1 MADKFNVSIVD
12 AIRNAQK
19 KKQQE
24 ADKKNKY
31 APVNRSAPQTAQES
45 IQSGQGPVNY
55 VKKSEKKQ
63 SPKTSTKQSV
73 QTVQEDVYVE
83 PESPFKPKI
92 ERASFQQVMADV
104 MARGEERREQLR
116 EQASKQAHKK
126 ELKEDKAVR
135 FQNARFV
142 SGDYIEE
149 KDKPKILP
157 GKEQNAFKRR
167 QQEKDKEFKDDVY
180 AEQTQYI
187 RTANQKREAYKADGK
202 IIPESAALDD
212 SGDKLKGFMVQDF
225 YTDYNKRQ
233 SLKNESKEQF
243 NNSVSMLGLNS
254 DALSRQRFTSAKD
267 MPKLDAYG
275 YEYSIKQSAKK
286 AGVTPEEYVRNEYR
300 KQGYELKDD
309 FKLSD
314 LHLPKKVGDYILEGY
329 DKETAIPFLNTDKD
343 IIKGDSIKLLNS
355 TKDVGLEYGGGKD
368 IHMAQY
374 MTESEM
380 NYYMFFLGRD
390 GEETARKYL
399 NEIRYKLIDRATK
412 QQQDEEY
419 VKYGAENPV
428 SSYAESLA
436 LSIETAGE
444 GALNLMNSAIGRNA
458 TDATTRSGN
467 AMNAIS
473 QGREDSAK
481 TVIGKGLHFITGG
494 LVENA
499 PSRALNAVAPGAGE
513 VLDFFMGVGQELGQH
528 SRAGTLDNEAVMLDA
543 LVAGA
548 TEATEFKYIGKF
560 TGKTLNKLAARTG
573 MSGLKAATTS
583 VITSMLNGMGAGFS
597 KSLINSAADYMLMG
611 EDSIY
616 NRSLEMYK
624 AYGFSQEAAEKKAL
638 NDAVISPTVSGL
650 LVGGAMGTVYSLPG
664 TVKYSVDFSNRG
676 RQIRNSDIFKG
687 SGYEGVVDSVTVET
701 LLRYGMT
708 FGKNTDAGRSAE
720 ALYKKYIRGEKISD
734 SQLGA
739 QDVLNRMEYARGEEY
754 RQSITD
760 LTKIEIKHDLADTD
774 LEGMY
779 DNGTIRLAE
788 KPDSNQ
794 GETIRHEL
802 GHGLE
807 NTEGYKRYVELITEQ
822 DSYNKALASTKA
834 RYDERGIEYDDAL
847 VRSEVAAEFVRNVIP
862 KTTEDMYRL
871 KRAAENN
878 PSLYDRMYNNIRD
891 LRAKMKA
898 KGGKVFTDKV
908 TGLSVSYA
916 DLRKAERYLE
926 NALIE
931 VSSTGYNEGS
941 NMYRLRMRA
950 DQTKYGVNTA
960 QAVNVYRQR
969 YAIQMNR
976 DYSNFHLQKLA
987 DDIRNMFDAYENNA
1001 DITGMK
1007 NRIDAY
1013 FNSYKHKDDRSNEH
1027 SSLSDYVMQLYINA
1041 RTSDSLRAN
1050 SEQYRNDI
1058 KMFNAPVSS
1067 FVAGMFNEA
1076 GRDIKTEDF
1085 MRISDDLRSVYT
1097 ILKSKGLTPELEEMT
1112 SGIVREIYKDSPMQP
1127 DIARKANDVIKYYED
1142 SQLAA
1147 KETDADVRAGDE
1159 SKYGIDIEGEF
1170 RKLNVTGLTEGE
1182 VKSLADVTRNIVDHI
1197 ESTGMYTKGEF
1208 GKFID
1213 ESVAKVTYGRGRS
1226 LPERVRIITALKN
1239 QIENISTS
1247 VIGKK
1252 LYHANEELT
1261 QLQKNNKNDPD
1272 FDYRETELLN
1282 TIRSLKNQMANIGE
1296 WKKKTA
1302 GTYAMSKPGQKRR
1315 RAFRCFEEIQNIL
1328 NERADELM
1336 YKVSHLDEVAE
1347 EAAKYVDT
1355 HLLDDVY
1362 DELINGT
1369 GEGREEW
1376 TVDSTARA
1384 IELAYRY
1391 AEVGENL
1398 LAANVYL
1405 TGQDRVTA
1413 GGQMTN
1419 AWQLFYSR
1427 SPFFMDGEKI
1437 KHDDRIIR
1445 EIGNDEG
1452 LINRI
1457 ETAENLDLQDEAE
1470 ADTAL
1475 KKENAEYKKESEEIE
1490 ETQSELKDLSNKKT
1504 DLINE
1509 YEEKSSLADDIE
1521 KTLENSRKVQEK
1533 LKEKAEKKKAE
1544 AEKKRQEIAEKKKQ
1558 DNEWRKRFAS
1568 IIREVGNRNQEKV
1581 KQDVEAQLH
1590 LQSLGISEDDAYHMI
1605 VSKRKNPAY
1614 IERVIAD
1621 HVNSVLDDD
1630 LRIKNPV
1637 KYAEAKKDHIKA
1649 LSVLSYEGAEYR
1661 DMQRYNK
1668 NIFLYNTG
1676 KISAVELDN
1685 RNGKMFARPNDKPF
1699 NEDEMSA
1706 PKARRDEALRKA
1718 YEKEE
1723 VFNLARRQAL
1733 AYANIN
1739 GLKFKNATE
1748 RYVAYDEAFD
1758 RGEFNYDGKDYSG
1771 YKPTAYK
1778 QYNPDDVINEPDIL
1792 LPPAIGEEDSISH
1805 YVSQLSVHLSTL
1817 KEIRNRWKRIVE
1829 YADYHNRTIES
1840 EQIRNRMKQDS
1851 HNLFEITYELIEDIS
1866 STAKYERGIEML
1878 DQRIKEVEVE
1888 YNKLKQE
1895 DDVLG
1900 WRQDVSD
1907 ILSDEEI
1914 DALVKQYKLDESRNY
1929 TEEELFS
1936 IINREN
1942 ALLNERLNNFVEGR
1956 ENADN
1961 ELVSVEQKMKVLRK
1975 TMRNLQKS
1983 TSDKR
1988 SAWLQLKRAG
1998 AGDDELKTHLDSVY
2012 EELGVD
2018 HIKSADWK
2026 YLRESAAMINDMES
2040 IDELIDLI
2048 LEASKVRGTAKGTT
2062 VYKNLMRAFGGG
2074 LKDGNEAEVELY
2086 NANLERL
2093 KGIASQQ
2100 LMNMVRETGEVSGAA
2115 KLKQMMYINHL
2126 NNFATASRN
2135 FLANP
2140 LFKPF
2145 EDFSI
2150 NVPGLM
2156 LDKMFG
2162 MFTKT
2167 RGVSWVNPVSGFKP
2181 GVKRGLDSILETQLN
2196 VKILDDNAKNPEARI
2211 DADKSAEAH
2220 TYTRK
2225 FKKSFLS
2232 RFDSLVDKLFADSD
2246 NDKILRAKD
2255 EETYN
2260 KKRAKKDKV
2269 RDGVKSVLD
2278 FSPYAMAERS
2288 LGYIM
2293 GGGDEFAKGVSKH
2306 SLTKSLD
2313 KLVKDGFLTADEA
2326 KTIVGDEIKFRTFQD
2341 DNVIS
2346 NTLVELQKAMNHIGF
2361 GKKDKNGVRDFGLGD
2376 LIITYAKIPGNIVAR
2391 YLEYSSA
2398 GYLKSIY
2405 CFYDMAKDALESS
2418 NRKKNLLANP
2428 LSESDIDYAQSIK
2441 IFDAKKQRKAVL
2453 ALARPLTGA
2462 GIFALGYVFKNSG
2475 IIVGSPQND
2484 YDLEQYERAKK
2495 TNKYFLNLSQ
2505 LGRII
2510 NGEYDSEPQKDDT
2523 LINIAWIAPFYGLLS
2538 AGAYTAEHMPEA
2550 DDWGERFKVIF
2561 DANVFATVDQF
2572 NGLQM
2577 TSSIRGLYNNAKNY
2591 GMSTDFVAATI
2602 NDWVTS
2608 VFIPQPVKQF
2618 ANSVETRTY
2627 DLYKNATV
2635 KDLIKNKW
2643 EKAIPG
2649 NIGEDAPFRVDI
2661 WGNLE
2666 DNSIGSFWAD
2676 LANNMLNPSKIS
2688 KYKPNLLTSEFDRL
2702 LKLSKDILP
2711 RTPYRSYKYET
2722 NGTTYQWELNGHDYQ
2737 KYAVLLGSTSYKAMT
2752 AFMMSDGYD
2761 YLPDSYRVQGYE
2773 DISKNTDK
2781 LIKEIWIGMKHGAN
2795 PDKLQERI
2803 NEFVT
2808 AQKETAMKILVE
2820 NTAKEYIK
2828 RDGVNVEDVYETGYY
2843 VPYTE
2848 QEKADYIGERTDWI
2862 KSKQDNINKTNSGSW
2877 FKNKTAAERAT
2888 MIGGWQ
2894 SDIEKYQ
2901 GQIDDMLSG
2910 DNKGK
2915 WKNITG
2921 SFNELSEE
2929 DMNTYLS
2936 KLSKDVENI
2945 KLPDEVFEDFESY
2958 MPKSNAVIDITD
2970 GVPFEE
2976 RALPNGKMDGNKS
2989 ALDFSFSTEEYD
3001 NSVKPD
3007 YKPSAIENKSEA
3019 VKELLNPDTRGF
3031 FERHKPEIKSD
3042 TEGEAV
3048 EEKEKTADDYLAMY
3062 TPKEESESGGSGGS
3076 KKYYKKYYKKYRKY
3090 YSKGKRYYKKSS
3102 RGPQLLS
3109 NYKGRQSRSGRFRP
3123 RFGGGSSGS
3132 SEGYSSG
3139 RFTPRFN
3146 VR

>member
-368 IHMAQY
+368 LHMAQY

-481 TVIGKGLHFITGG
+481 TVIGKGLHIITGG
-494 LVENA
+494 LVENV
-499 PSRALNAVAPGAGE
+499 PSMALNAVAPGAGE

-687 SGYEGVVDSVTVET
+687 SGYEDVADSVTVET

-739 QDVLNRMEYARGEEY
+739 QDVLNHMEYARGEEY

-760 LTKIEIKHDLADTD
+760 LTRIEIKHDLADND

-779 DNGTIRLAE
+779 DNGTIRLSE

-794 GETIRHEL
+794 DDTVRHEL
-802 GHGLE
+802 SHGIE
-807 NTEGYKRYVELITEQ
+807 NTESYKRYVELIQEQ
-822 DSYNKALASTKA
+822 DSYNKSLAKKKA
-834 RYDERGIEYDDAL
+834 EYDKRGLEYDDAL
-847 VRSEVAAEFVRNVIP
+847 LRSEVAAEFAKDIIP
-862 KTTEDMYRL
+862 KKAEDFVRL

-950 DQTKYGVNTA
+950 DQSVFGMDIVKSINTFNQIQKFDLDKSYGDYQVNEIADGVRKAYKYYEIG
-960 QAVNVYRQR
+960 
-969 YAIQMNR
+969 
-976 DYSNFHLQKLA
+976 NFQSG
-987 DDIRNMFDAYENNA
+987 Y
-1001 DITGMK
+1001 
-1007 NRIDAY
+1007 
-1013 FNSYKHKDDRSNEH
+1013 
-1027 SSLSDYVMQLYINA
+1027 
-1041 RTSDSLRAN
+1041 DSLRYVGETL
-1050 SEQYRNDI
+1050 SEHVRNNRDGKDVTKI
-1058 KMFNAPVSS
+1058 FAEYFEKEYFKSYSASLTFRNTEKYKNDMKLFNTSVGQ
-1067 FVAGMFNEA
+1067 FVIGLLRGEGVFAGRTTVLTEKSVRDAFTA
-1076 GRDIKTEDF
+1076 LKQGRDIED
-1085 MRISDDLRSVYT
+1085 
-1097 ILKSKGLTPELEEMT
+1097 
-1112 SGIVREIYKDSPMQP
+1112 VREILRPSVTDIVNRATVKAEFGNGTKAKYQENRSEATEELITNIIRFYNNEQP
-1127 DIARKANDVIKYYED
+1127 AK
-1142 SQLAA
+1142 
-1147 KETDADVRAGDE
+1147 KETEAITKAQDE
-1159 SKYGIDIEGEF
+1159 SKYGVDLEGEF
-1170 RKLNVTGLTEGE
+1170 RSLKIKGLTEAE
-1182 VKSLADVTRNIVDHI
+1182 VHAFADVTRNIVNHL
-1197 ESTGMYTKGEF
+1197 EETGSYTKGEF
-1208 GKFID
+1208 TKFVDNEISKITYARSRTNLD
-1213 ESVAKVTYGRGRS
+1213 HMKITSTMVKQMDSVASNIIGRKLSNAYDRLAELSKAGKGDTDEGIAVLNEYRHY
-1226 LPERVRIITALKN
+1226 KN
-1239 QIENISTS
+1239 QLNNINEWKNTISGKYRKS
-1247 VIGKK
+1247 NPAKK
-1252 LYHANEELT
+1252 LDKIGIGNVEFRKALS
-1261 QLQKNNKNDPD
+1261 KRIDDMIIKVSPND
-1272 FDYRETELLN
+1272 ETEMFG
-1282 TIRSLKNQMANIGE
+1282 IEYLKTRHAYEVFDELVNGTGTGKEEWTEFEMGKAYAAVQDFLDMGDMPMAVE
-1296 WKKKTA
+1296 MFLEA
-1302 GTYAMSKPGQKRR
+1302 RR
-1315 RAFRCFEEIQNIL
+1315 RATQGGKTSQAFSLFYGSSEQCEVLMNRIMHEENIIKQREDDEAFVSEIKTAQAKDEL
-1328 NERADELM
+1328 ADSEADAELKKTNSEYKSDSETLVKSEKELKEVSEQKKNIAKEEQELVETADEL
-1336 YKVSHLDEVAE
+1336 EVMIAKSKRAQEALIE
-1347 EAAKYVDT
+1347 ET
-1355 HLLDDVY
+1355 
-1362 DELINGT
+1362 E
-1369 GEGREEW
+1369 R
-1376 TVDSTARA
+1376 R
-1384 IELAYRY
+1384 R
-1391 AEVGENL
+1391 
-1398 LAANVYL
+1398 
-1405 TGQDRVTA
+1405 
-1413 GGQMTN
+1413 
-1419 AWQLFYSR
+1419 
-1427 SPFFMDGEKI
+1427 
-1437 KHDDRIIR
+1437 
-1445 EIGNDEG
+1445 
-1452 LINRI
+1452 
-1457 ETAENLDLQDEAE
+1457 EAE
-1470 ADTAL
+1470 AKARAEAE
-1475 KKENAEYKKESEEIE
+1475 ENIRKSEEYKKK
-1490 ETQSELKDLSNKKT
+1490 L
-1504 DLINE
+1504 
-1509 YEEKSSLADDIE
+1509 SSLVHGSEGRYTAAAKRDV
-1521 KTLENSRKVQEK
+1521 ENSDT
-1533 LKEKAEKKKAE
+1533 LT
-1544 AEKKRQEIAEKKKQ
+1544 
-1558 DNEWRKRFAS
+1558 
-1568 IIREVGNRNQEKV
+1568 
-1581 KQDVEAQLH
+1581 H
-1590 LQSLGISEDDAYHMI
+1590 LGIAKDDAYDI
-1605 VSKRKNPAY
+1605 VCKFGKWLSIDNIKSIINEH
-1614 IERVIAD
+1614 IE
-1621 HVNSVLDDD
+1621 SVLGEDG
-1630 LRIKNPV
+1630 RILNPI
-1637 KYAEAKKDHIKA
+1637 KYKDAKKEHISA
-1649 LSVLSYEGAEYR
+1649 LGFLRDEGAEYR
-1661 DMQRYNK
+1661 DMQKYNE
-1668 NIFLYNTG
+1668 NIRLNALG
-1676 KISAVELDN
+1676 KISDAELEK
-1685 RNGKMFARPNDKPF
+1685 RNGKMFGRPNGVPF
-1699 NEDEMSA
+1699 TEEEMRVPKSKYDTALEVVKEKQSA
-1706 PKARRDEALRKA
+1706 
-1718 YEKEE
+1718 
-1723 VFNLARRQAL
+1723 VNLARRQAL
-1733 AYANIN
+1733 AFAYRLRAEGNIVFNNSAEKYAA
-1739 GLKFKNATE
+1739 F
-1748 RYVAYDEAFD
+1748 DEAID
-1758 RGEFNYDGKDYSG
+1758 RGEFDSDGIDYSN
-1771 YKPTAYK
+1771 YKPTDAGYYSIDGITK
-1778 QYNPDDVINEPDIL
+1778 RPEL
-1792 LPPAIGEEDSISH
+1792 LNPPALGDTDSISNYLYNLNAH
-1805 YVSQLSVHLSTL
+1805 INTLKQIRAKWKQLDEYTTSHNYDVKRESYTGTDSNSDSKNLSVTYLIPETL
-1817 KEIRNRWKRIVE
+1817 INPGK
-1829 YADYHNRTIES
+1829 YS
-1840 EQIRNRMKQDS
+1840 EGIKLLNS
-1851 HNLFEITYELIEDIS
+1851 HINELEQ
-1866 STAKYERGIEML
+1866 T
-1878 DQRIKEVEVE
+1878 
-1888 YNKLKQE
+1888 YNKYKAETETERQ
-1895 DDVLG
+1895 G

-1907 ILSDEEI
+1907 IFGDEEI
-1914 DALVKQYKLDESRNY
+1914 AELKQRYGISDDKEYSPK
-1929 TEEELFS
+1929 ELFE
-1936 IINREN
+1936 IIEQEKIK
-1942 ALLNERLNNFVEGR
+1942 LQNELNNFVKEI
-1956 ENADN
+1956 DSKHN
-1961 ELVSVEQKMKVLRK
+1961 EYVSVEQKQKVLRK
-1975 TMRNLQKS
+1975 YVNKLRMKTEKE
-1983 TSDKR
+1983 R
-1988 SAWLQLKRAG
+1988 SSYRLLKETG
-1998 AGDDELKTHLDSVY
+1998 ATDGDLKTHLDTLY
-2012 EELGVD
+2012 DELGVK
-2018 HIKSADWK
+2018 HVKSADWRFFK
-2026 YLRESAAMINDMES
+2026 EFAMI
-2040 IDELIDLI
+2040 IDEMDDIDEAIGFI
-2048 LEASKVRGTAKGTT
+2048 LNAAKHRHTAYGTL
-2062 VYKNLMRAFGGG
+2062 VYKNLKRAFGGG
-2074 LKDGNEAEVELY
+2074 NPEGSEAEQALY
-2086 NANLERL
+2086 KHNLEQL

-2100 LMNMVRETGEVSGAA
+2100 LHGMLEDAEKVSTGKKLSTLMHMN
-2115 KLKQMMYINHL
+2115 QL
-2126 NNFATASRN
+2126 NNFCTSFRN
-2135 FLANP
+2135 LLANP
-2140 LFKPF
+2140 SFGLLEYINSGNAVLLDKLVSTVSGTRTVGGIKNPF
-2145 EDFSI
+2145 AGIAGF
-2150 NVPGLM
+2150 GLRRM
-2156 LDKMFG
+2156 LDS
-2162 MFTKT
+2162 
-2167 RGVSWVNPVSGFKP
+2167 V
-2181 GVKRGLDSILETQLN
+2181 LETQLN
-2196 VKILDDNAKNPEARI
+2196 VDIIGGSVVEGAPSRRRAFRGSNPISRILAAN
-2211 DADKSAEAH
+2211 
-2220 TYTRK
+2220 
-2225 FKKSFLS
+2225 
-2232 RFDSLVDKLFADSD
+2232 
-2246 NDKILRAKD
+2246 
-2255 EETYN
+2255 
-2260 KKRAKKDKV
+2260 
-2269 RDGVKSVLD
+2269 
-2278 FSPYAMAERS
+2278 ERL
-2288 LGYIM
+2288 LGYSLS
-2293 GGGDEFAKGVSKH
+2293 GGDEWAKGTAEKQLRDSF
-2306 SLTKSLD
+2306 KSLIEKGYLTEGEVD
-2313 KLVKDGFLTADEA
+2313 KYVN
-2326 KTIVGDEIKFRTFQD
+2326 DEIDFRTFQD
-2341 DNVIS
+2341 
-2346 NTLVELQKAMNHIGF
+2346 NTLPAEILKELHDALNVAGTGKIK
-2361 GKKDKNGVRDFGLGD
+2361 GKKTKEFGVGD
-2376 LIITYAKIPGNIVAR
+2376 LIIPYTQVPGNILSR
-2391 YLEYSSA
+2391 YIEYSPV
-2398 GYLKSIY
+2398 GYMKAAYHLFDFVSDSVKEHRIKNKEI
-2405 CFYDMAKDALESS
+2405 DMAENPAEL
-2418 NRKKNLLANP
+2418 NAAQMRKVFSA
-2428 LSESDIDYAQSIK
+2428 D
-2441 IFDAKKQRKAVL
+2441 KQRKFVLSLSRAV
-2453 ALARPLTGA
+2453 TGT
-2462 GIFALGYVFKNSG
+2462 GVMALGYTLANCG
-2475 IIVGSPQND
+2475 IISGNPENE
-2484 YDLEQYERAKK
+2484 YDLEQYERAKHN
-2495 TNKYFLNLSQ
+2495 NKYYINLSQ
-2505 LGRII
+2505 LGRILRFE
-2510 NGEYDSEPQKDDT
+2510 NGDSTEAQQGDYLMD
-2523 LINIAWIAPFYGLLS
+2523 ISWVAPWFGLLS
-2538 AGAYTAEHMPEA
+2538 TGAYIAHHLPDTGTMTPELL
-2550 DDWGERFKVIF
+2550 F
-2561 DANVFATVDQF
+2561 DAVVKSATDQVMSLPMFFSVNAIKYNYRDAGGF
-2572 NGLQM
+2572 NLGFLTGTAADWALSVLVPQPIKQVAKVAE
-2577 TSSIRGLYNNAKNY
+2577 TKTYNPYKGATIYDIAKNK
-2591 GMSTDFVAATI
+2591 FEQA
-2602 NDWVTS
+2602 
-2608 VFIPQPVKQF
+2608 
-2618 ANSVETRTY
+2618 
-2627 DLYKNATV
+2627 L
-2635 KDLIKNKW
+2635 
-2643 EKAIPG
+2643 PG
-2649 NIGEDAPFRVDI
+2649 NVGEDAPFRVDI
-2661 WGNLE
+2661 WGELE

-2676 LANNMLNPSKIS
+2676 LANNMLNPSKVT
-2688 KYKPNLLTSEFDRL
+2688 KYKTNILTEEFDRL

-2711 RTPYRSYKYET
+2711 RTPYRSYNYEL
-2722 NGTTYQWELNGHDYQ
+2722 NGKTYHWELNDHDYQ
-2737 KYAVLLGSTSYKAMT
+2737 RYAVLLGSTSYKAMT
-2752 AFMMSDGYD
+2752 AFVLSEGYD
-2761 YLPDSYRVQGYE
+2761 YLPDSYRVQGLE
-2773 DISKNTDK
+2773 DISKDVDY
-2781 LIKEIWIGMKHGAN
+2781 LVREIWIGIKRGENPNNLQKRIDDFVVKQKDTAGAV
-2795 PDKLQERI
+2795 I
-2803 NEFVT
+2803 
-2808 AQKETAMKILVE
+2808 KENA
-2820 NTAKEYIK
+2820 AKEYLK
-2828 RDGVNVEDVYETGYY
+2828 RDGVNVEDVIDTGYY

-2848 QEKADYIGERTDWI
+2848 QEKADYIGERTQWI
-2862 KSKQDNINKTNSGSW
+2862 SEKQKNINNVKSGAWYKNKSK
-2877 FKNKTAAERAT
+2877 AERDK
-2888 MIGGWQ
+2888 MVEGWQ
-2894 SDIEKYQ
+2894 NSIDAYKK
-2901 GQIDDMLSG
+2901 QIDDMVAG
-2910 DNKGK
+2910 RNKDR
-2915 WKNITG
+2915 WVCVTG
-2921 SFNELSEE
+2921 RFNSLSEE
-2929 DMNTYLS
+2929 EKNVVLN
-2936 KLSKDVENI
+2936 KLNKDPETI

-3007 YKPSAIENKSEA
+3007 YKPAATENKSEA

-3042 TEGEAV
+3042 TEGEVV